1 MQKEVEKTEHLGKR
15 EQLGAHMV
23 NVYINGKRHIVP
35 EHATIMRAI
44 EYAGI
49 ETDLISP
56 LILPSYTPEDVK
68 NHQLARLG
76 NIPALHSMLRSG
88 FAPGRA
94 KHAPMIRAGAT
105 P

>member
-1 MQKEVEKTEHLGKR
+1 MTLGQLSLEHVTAHER
-15 EQLGAHMV
+15 EM
-23 NVYINGKRHIVP
+23 
-35 EHATIMRAI
+35 

-76 NIPALHSMLRSG
+76 NIPALHSMLRSR
-88 FAPGRA
+88 FVPGERRTR
-94 KHAPMIRAGAT
+94 P
-105 P
+105 